1 MASHFPLHPP
11 PAMVRAIRFVLPQ
24 GSEILDLAVRLAMA
38 KSVGLAVYR
47 RPEKGKG
54 SHQAFVAA
62 GFFAA
67 RSLPVGLSDS
77 LTGLVTAD
85 PVIAFDLSAAAAAG
99 PGLVAAVGSLVVALF
114 LFVAG
119 SVVAVVAVCPVYL
132 VCSGRSFAA
141 ATGKGK
147 ADLVSCFLVLR
158 FFSLRNRSCLSPLY
172 FAGRASEFAH
182 SDREHLSSR

>member
-1 MASHFPLHPP
+1 
-11 PAMVRAIRFVLPQ
+11 MVRAIRFVLRQ
-24 GSEILDLAVRLAMA
+24 GSEILDLVVPLAMA

-47 RPEKGKG
+47 RPEREKG

-67 RSLPVGLSDS
+67 RSLPVGPSDS

-85 PVIAFDLSAAAAAG
+85 PVIAFDLSAAAAA
-99 PGLVAAVGSLVVALF
+99 PGLVAAVGSLDVALF
-114 LFVAG
+114 LFVAD
-119 SVVAVVAVCPVYL
+119 SVDSVVAVCPVYL
-132 VCSGRSFAA
+132 VCSDRSFAA
-141 ATGKGK
+141 ATAKGR

-172 FAGRASEFAH
+172 FAGRASEFVH